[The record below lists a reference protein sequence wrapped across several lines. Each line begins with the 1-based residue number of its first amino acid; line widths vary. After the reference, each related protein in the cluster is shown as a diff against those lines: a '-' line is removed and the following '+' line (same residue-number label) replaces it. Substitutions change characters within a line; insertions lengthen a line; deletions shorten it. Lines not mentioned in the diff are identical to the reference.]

1 MNFTIVK
8 ELRRLTWLLLLAGL
22 AAWLLRSLWPLLV
35 VLAGYTAFNLLQL
48 VRLNRW
54 LLQYPADWEP
64 PESSGAW
71 GDLFNSLYRLLRKEH
86 LARDELGQ
94 LIRRTEN
101 SMSALRDGVVVLD
114 RRQQLETWN
123 QAAAQALGLR
133 MASDRGQAL
142 TNLVRHPALSAY
154 LQGNDFSQPLCLPAP
169 TGKERLLEYSI
180 TRFGAGEYL
189 ILIRDVTRLHRLE
202 QMRKDFVAN
211 VSHELKTPL
220 TVFKGYLETL
230 IETVPAEQAALHR
243 ALQHMGAQSE
253 RMELLIRDLLLLSRL
268 ENTETRNDPQPVAV
282 AGLVQGLVDG
292 LDLLIRNKGQQVR
305 LEIPPDLHLQGD
317 ETELASAFGNLL
329 ANAVHYS
336 GQGACIHVHWQPDAG
351 EGAGGRLIF
360 DDTGPGIA
368 AHHLPR
374 LTERFY
380 RPDASRVTATGGTGL
395 GLAIVKHVLLRHN
408 GQLEIDSTPGQGS
421 RFACRFEMQGD
432 LAGSG

>member
-8 ELRRLTWLLLLAGL
+8 ELRRLAWVLLLAGL

-35 VLAGYTAFNLLQL
+35 VLAGYTVFNLLQL

-64 PESSGAW
+64 PESKGAW
-71 GDLFNSLYRLLRKEH
+71 GDLFNNLYRLLRKEN

-94 LIRRTEN
+94 LIRRTES

-133 MASDRGQAL
+133 VASDRGQAL
-142 TNLVRHPALSAY
+142 TNLVRHPALGEY
-154 LQGNDFSQPLCLPAP
+154 LQADDFSQPLCLPAP
-169 TGKERLLEYSI
+169 TGKERMLEYSI

-189 ILIRDVTRLHRLE
+189 ILLRDVTRLHRLE

-230 IETVPAEQAALHR
+230 HDSIPAGQTAVHR
-243 ALQHMGAQSE
+243 ALAHMTAQSE
-253 RMELLIRDLLLLSRL
+253 RMEWLIRDLLLLSRL
-268 ENTETRNDPQPVAV
+268 ENTETGNDPQPVAV
-282 AGLVQGLVDG
+282 AGLLQGLAGTLELLVQGKQQHIE
-292 LDLLIRNKGQQVR
+292 LD
-305 LEIPPDLHLQGD
+305 IPPDLRLLGD
-317 ETELASAFGNLL
+317 EGELASAFGNLL

-336 GQGACIHVHWQPDAG
+336 GQGARIEVQWQADG
-351 EGAGGRLIF
+351 EGGRLVF
-360 DDTGPGIA
+360 ADSGPGIA

-408 GQLEIDSTPGQGS
+408 AQLGISSTPGQGS
-421 RFACRFEMQGD
+421 RFVCCFEAQQIQ
-432 LAGSG
+432 A

>member
-8 ELRRLTWLLLLAGL
+8 ELRRLAVLLVLASL

-71 GDLFNSLYRLLRKEH
+71 GDLFNNLYRLLRKEN

-142 TNLVRHPALSAY
+142 TNLVRHPALGEY
-154 LQGNDFSQPLCLPAP
+154 LQGGDFSQPLCLPAP
-169 TGKERLLEYSI
+169 TGKERMLEYSI

-230 IETVPAEQAALHR
+230 GDSIPAEQTAVHR

-282 AGLVQGLVDG
+282 AGLIQRLADG
-292 LDLLIRNKGQQVR
+292 LELLTQDKQQR
-305 LEIPPDLHLQGD
+305 IQLDIPPGLRLLGD
-317 ETELASAFGNLL
+317 EGELSSAFGNLL

-336 GQGACIHVHWQPDAG
+336 GQNALIQVLWQVQPDG
-351 EGAGGRLIF
+351 EGRLVF
-360 DDTGPGIA
+360 ADSGPGIA

-408 GQLEIDSTPGQGS
+408 ARLDISSTPGKGS
-421 RFACRFEMQGD
+421 HFICCFEAQQIQ
-432 LAGSG
+432 AGN